1 MPIPTD
7 PVSVTLALG
16 AAPYQKTLTAKLL
29 SAGMLRQVLEFVPY
43 VEIQEPN
50 GTGALERVRSFPAYT
65 LLKRAGWGIWRRL
78 PMRVRPRPPVT
89 SSAWL
94 ADRLLSK
101 KIARCRIFHG
111 CTALCLASL
120 RAAKRNGAITL
131 LENAACHP
139 RHWKKV
145 EMEECRRFGVNS
157 GDGSGNFA

>member
-65 LLKRAGWGIWRRL
+65 LLKRVVMGNLAAFASERAAAAASDVERVAGRPVAVKKDRSLQNIPRLHCTLSGELARRQAK
-78 PMRVRPRPPVT
+78 RRDHAGGERSA
-89 SSAWL
+89 SSA
-94 ADRLLSK
+94 
-101 KIARCRIFHG
+101 
-111 CTALCLASL
+111 AL
-120 RAAKRNGAITL
+120 
-131 LENAACHP
+131 
-139 RHWKKV
+139 
-145 EMEECRRFGVNS
+145 EESRDGGVP
-157 GDGSGNFA
+157 AVWRE